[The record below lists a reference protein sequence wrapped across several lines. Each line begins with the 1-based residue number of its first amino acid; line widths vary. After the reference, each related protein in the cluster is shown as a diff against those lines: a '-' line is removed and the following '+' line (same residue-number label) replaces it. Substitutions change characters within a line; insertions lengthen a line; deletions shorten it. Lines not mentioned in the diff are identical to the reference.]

1 MEALLMGRQFLSFFH
16 RSQRWF
22 FYFVCAAYNQ
32 LSPQTRT

>member
-22 FYFVCAAYNQ
+22 FYFVCAAYDQ